1 MSRSPKSVLA
11 ALLTAA
17 ILAAPGGALAS
28 APAVAMSKPVETRP
42 APLPAPGG
50 ESEELVQP
58 KLSRDEAI
66 AIARGLFTIP
76 AELGE
81 PNVGIHQDRVSAVWS
96 LTWQSSS
103 KQPEQTRIEVRVDAV
118 TGTLLRYSAW
128 KGGQEEPLALSF
140 TRSEAKA
147 RAEERFAELVPAEYR
162 EGLRYVESP
171 LNASYWGG
179 VRYQFN
185 WVREVKGYPLAGNG
199 VYITIDAR
207 SGEMTEYNLHWQRD
221 VDPTLPE
228 TIITQAEAEE
238 AYRSQVGLV
247 LQYQRFT
254 VRGTD
259 KGEWRLV
266 YRPVIDSFP
275 RMNQEGQIL
284 GHDGKVLDLAALA
297 KSQLVPAGDKPY
309 QKPAQPLEQEE
320 ALQIARAATGRTDAP
335 KNSSYSEYGEETKRS
350 AWDFTWVIEGTEGS
364 RRSEQRVRI
373 DAETGLVTQLNH
385 WTETPPFGKDEEVPV
400 SLKQAQEIAIDFL
413 RTHRPD
419 LAGSLLLRENEQ
431 DPWMRENP
439 DFKPTEYYIRFQQL
453 KNGLPVMGRDLSIS
467 ISARTGEIRNFWSAF
482 WEEQEGEEFPNPK
495 ATLSAEQAMAVFF
508 KHQGIEPGWFA
519 FWSPNK
525 GEVQKPTLVW
535 QPGTRLHIQSIDAK
549 TGAPLDWEGRNLI
562 EAMRYPSDI
571 KGHYAEREIELLW
584 ARGVFELQD
593 GKFKPDLVISADEL
607 ARWIVLTRGMR
618 PYMAYD
624 FAKLESAGAGRAA
637 LQAKTSANSAYFG
650 AALQSGII
658 LPEELAEIGDIN
670 GPVNREIFALWAAR
684 AMGYGRIAKM
694 EARIAMNFADK
705 DAVGA
710 KYQNA
715 VALLAGLG
723 VVSGDADGNFGP
735 QKWLTRADAA
745 KILFAVSTGR

>member
-1 MSRSPKSVLA
+1 M
-11 ALLTAA
+11 T
-17 ILAAPGGALAS
+17 
-28 APAVAMSKPVETRP
+28 MSKPMETRP
-42 APLPAPGG
+42 APLPAPEG

-58 KLSRDEAI
+58 KVSRDEAI
-66 AIARGLFTIP
+66 AIARGIFTIP

-96 LTWQSSS
+96 LNWQSSS

-118 TGTLLRYSAW
+118 TGTLLRYSTW
-128 KGGQEEPLALSF
+128 KSGQEEPLALSF

-207 SGEMTEYNLHWQRD
+207 SGEITEYNLHWQRD

-228 TIITQAEAEE
+228 TIMAQAEAEE

-266 YRPVIDSFP
+266 YRPLIDSFP

-284 GHDGKVLDLAALA
+284 SHDGTVLDLAALA
-297 KSQLVPAGDKPY
+297 KSQLVPASDKPY
-309 QKPAQPLEQEE
+309 EKPAKPLEQEE
-320 ALQIARAATGRTDAP
+320 ALQIARAVTGRTDAP
-335 KNSSYSEYGEETKRS
+335 RNISYSEYGEETKRS
-350 AWDFTWVIEGTEGS
+350 AWDIAWMVEGTEES
-364 RRSEQRVRI
+364 RRSEQRVRV

-385 WTETPPFGKDEEVPV
+385 WSETPPFAKDEEVPV
-400 SLKQAQEIAIDFL
+400 SLKQAQEKAIDFL

-419 LAGSLLLRENEQ
+419 LAGSLLLRENERE
-431 DPWMRENP
+431 PWIKGNP

-482 WEEQEGEEFPNPK
+482 WEEQEGEEFPSPQPIYST
-495 ATLSAEQAMAVFF
+495 AQALNVFF
-508 KHQGIEPGWFA
+508 KHQGIEAAWVTY
-519 FWSPNK
+519 WSHK
-525 GEVQKPTLVW
+525 TGGESQPTLLW
-535 QPGTRLHIQSIDAK
+535 QPTSKLSIQAIDAR

-562 EAMRYPSDI
+562 EAMRYPTDI

-584 ARGVFELQD
+584 ARGVVELQD
-593 GKFKPDLVISADEL
+593 GKFNPDHVISADEL

-624 FAKLESAGAGRAA
+624 FAMLESAGAGRAA
-637 LQAKTSANSAYFG
+637 KQAKASPNSAYFG
-650 AALQSGII
+650 AALQAGII

-694 EARIAMNFADK
+694 EPRIEMNFADK

-710 KYQNA
+710 RYQNA

-723 VVSGDADGNFGP
+723 VVSGDAGGNFGP
-735 QKWLTRADAA
+735 QQWLTRADAA
-745 KILFAVSTGR
+745 KILFAVSTRR